1 MAHFVN
7 SSSSTH
13 QGVERAEK
21 MLHTV
26 RSLGTGMLKYPL
38 EVLAGLPQG
47 WNHYVACLERQL
59 ESDEQ
64 LLAMTDKDS
73 DMLRQVQDAA
83 RRERQH

>member
-26 RSLGTGMLKYPL
+26 RSLGTGILKYPL

-64 LLAMTDKDS
+64 LMALADEDS
-73 DMLRQVQDAA
+73 ELLRDVQAAA
-83 RRERQH
+83 RQERSH